1 MTITIETPELPTVA
15 GAPAEHEE
23 ANIISLDSKEP
34 TDESGTA
41 VTVPVDS
48 STTSFTV
55 SLSGEDPAVT
65 VYDPLG
71 TVHSY

>member
-71 TVHSY
+71 TVYSY